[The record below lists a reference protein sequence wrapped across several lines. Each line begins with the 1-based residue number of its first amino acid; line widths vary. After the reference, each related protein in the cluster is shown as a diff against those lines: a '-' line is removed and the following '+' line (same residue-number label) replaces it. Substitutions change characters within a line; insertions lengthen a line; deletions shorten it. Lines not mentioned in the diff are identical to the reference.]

1 MRFILLLL
9 LGASGIGLSAEAGA
23 RAAEARIARI
33 DSPVAVLHEVRVRM
47 EWPAD
52 AEQGRLRIEAA
63 RARAP
68 DLGYDFTDLSWSCPL
83 VRPAGPGEGWSCAG
97 ELRSG
102 DAAPMRLAVDLG
114 GAATGAWLG
123 RGQAQVSLHRQSAA
137 PDDIR
142 IELTRVPLA
151 WAQALV
157 AQAWPSGRLGAGRV
171 DGEVRIRASAP
182 LALDADLAVS
192 EAAFETADASAAGEG
207 LQARAR
213 VGFRQ
218 PGGTAMVAVDGELGS
233 GALLFGN
240 AFIDLPDAPVAVRVD
255 AMRDGPEAP
264 WRLPRF
270 EWHDGPALVAHGSAA
285 LTAGATLGDLEL
297 EVVSDDASL
306 LPARYLSGWLALAG
320 LGGLDIRG
328 GLDGRIAVRDGSL
341 REGRLRLRELDLQGQ
356 GGRFAFDGL
365 DGEVLLA
372 SAQPADSALTWRGG
386 AISELRFGAAR
397 LPLRSSAGELRLREA
412 VEVGMLGGRLLFD
425 QMAMRLPADGQGLRL
440 GLGLA
445 VEDIQ
450 VEQLAQAFGWPAFGG
465 TLSGRIPAARYE
477 DERLEFDGGLS
488 VQVFDGRV
496 DVGSLSMD
504 RPFGVLPTLSADIAL
519 RELDLYAITGVF
531 GFGDISGRL
540 SGSIDGLR
548 LVGWKLSSF
557 DAELG
562 TVRRAGVRQR
572 ISQRAVQNISSVGEG
587 MYVGGLQGQ
596 LIGFFDDFG
605 YSRMGISCR
614 LENGVC
620 RMGGLRSAG
629 NAFTIVEGA
638 GIPHLRVIGHN
649 RNVDWETLVE
659 RIVGAIGGD
668 VAPVVD

>member
-1 MRFILLLL
+1 
-9 LGASGIGLSAEAGA
+9 
-23 RAAEARIARI
+23 
-33 DSPVAVLHEVRVRM
+33 
-47 EWPAD
+47 
-52 AEQGRLRIEAA
+52 
-63 RARAP
+63 
-68 DLGYDFTDLSWSCPL
+68 
-83 VRPAGPGEGWSCAG
+83 
-97 ELRSG
+97 
-102 DAAPMRLAVDLG
+102 
-114 GAATGAWLG
+114 
-123 RGQAQVSLHRQSAA
+123 
-137 PDDIR
+137 
-142 IELTRVPLA
+142 
-151 WAQALV
+151 
-157 AQAWPSGRLGAGRV
+157 
-171 DGEVRIRASAP
+171 
-182 LALDADLAVS
+182 
-192 EAAFETADASAAGEG
+192 
-207 LQARAR
+207 
-213 VGFRQ
+213 
-218 PGGTAMVAVDGELGS
+218 
-233 GALLFGN
+233 
-240 AFIDLPDAPVAVRVD
+240 
-255 AMRDGPEAP
+255 
-264 WRLPRF
+264 
-270 EWHDGPALVAHGSAA
+270 
-285 LTAGATLGDLEL
+285 
-297 EVVSDDASL
+297 
-306 LPARYLSGWLALAG
+306 
-320 LGGLDIRG
+320 
-328 GLDGRIAVRDGSL
+328 
-341 REGRLRLRELDLQGQ
+341 
-356 GGRFAFDGL
+356 
-365 DGEVLLA
+365 
-372 SAQPADSALTWRGG
+372 
-386 AISELRFGAAR
+386 
-397 LPLRSSAGELRLREA
+397 
-412 VEVGMLGGRLLFD
+412 
-425 QMAMRLPADGQGLRL
+425 MRLPADGQGLRL